1 MNRNDFLHVLKAF
14 TEEAVKDLLLPV
26 RPQKSTDEPTLSPAG
41 VYLMRLPDSSTY
53 EKKVPYI
60 IHQIVASEDSQKD
73 GNRTQSFVTVRTI
86 FCVWDR
92 DEQEGALELNELVD
106 RVRMA
111 FLHTRLIGGRYF
123 LDLDESDIKYL
134 YYTEDIAPYYAGEM
148 ESVWRGESV
157 EMGANNVDVILNG
170 GTLP

>member
-26 RPQKSTDEPTLSPAG
+26 RPQKSTETPGRAAAG
-41 VYLMRLPDSSTY
+41 VYLMRLPDSNAY
-53 EKKVPYI
+53 DKKVPYI

-86 FCVWDR
+86 FCVWDS

-148 ESVWRGESV
+148 ETVWRGESV
-157 EMGANNVDVILNG
+157 EMGDNNVDVILNG